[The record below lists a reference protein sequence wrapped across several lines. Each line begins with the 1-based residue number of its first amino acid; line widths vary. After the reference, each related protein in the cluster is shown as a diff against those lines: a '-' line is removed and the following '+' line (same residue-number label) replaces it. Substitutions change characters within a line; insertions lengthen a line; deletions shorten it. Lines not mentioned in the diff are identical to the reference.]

1 VSDKDEVLQLLDD
14 LLRLAE
20 GSGASVIEVEAEEF
34 GAAIVRVPSAG
45 SDQLF
50 EVTKAVSAAKPE
62 PAKVH
67 ATGVG
72 IFSAAKEWSAGDEVK
87 KGTVL
92 GAVQSLGAM
101 TDVVAPIDGVLR
113 DVLVAGGA
121 PVEYGQALF
130 AIEKRSES
138 RDRQ

>member
-1 VSDKDEVLQLLDD
+1 MSDKDEVLALLDD

-20 GSGASVIEVEAEEF
+20 GSGASVIEVEAE
-34 GAAIVRVPSAG
+34 GMSAAIVRVPS
-45 SDQLF
+45 
-50 EVTKAVSAAKPE
+50 VTVAPAIAEARAAAAPKVPE
-62 PAKVH
+62 PSRVH
-67 ATGVG
+67 SAGVG
-72 IFSAAKEWSAGDEVK
+72 IFSASKEWSAGDEVK

-130 AIEKRSES
+130 AIEKR
-138 RDRQ
+138 

>member
-1 VSDKDEVLQLLDD
+1 VSENGEVLALLDD

-20 GSGASVIEVEAEEF
+20 GSGASVIEVETEGMA
-34 GAAIVRVPSAG
+34 AAIVRVPSTTVAYAA
-45 SDQLF
+45 D
-50 EVTKAVSAAKPE
+50 TRASAPKVPE
-62 PAKVH
+62 PARVH
-67 ATGVG
+67 SSGVG
-72 IFSAAKEWSAGDEVK
+72 IFSASKEWSAGDEVK

-101 TDVVAPIDGVLR
+101 TDVIAPIDGVLR

-130 AIEKRSES
+130 AIEKR
-138 RDRQ
+138 

>member
-1 VSDKDEVLQLLDD
+1 MSDTDEALALLDD

-20 GSGASVIEVEAEEF
+20 GSSATAIEVEGEGVSVSLVRNASAVAIPAAAARAAAPKAAER
-34 GAAIVRVPSAG
+34 ARVHS
-45 SDQLF
+45 
-50 EVTKAVSAAKPE
+50 
-62 PAKVH
+62 
-67 ATGVG
+67 TGVG
-72 IFSAAKEWSAGDEVK
+72 IFSASKEWSAGDDVK

-101 TDVVAPIDGVLR
+101 TDVVAPVDGVLR

-130 AIEKRSES
+130 AIEKR
-138 RDRQ
+138 

>member
-1 VSDKDEVLQLLDD
+1 MSDDTDEVLALLDD

-20 GSGASVIEVEAEEF
+20 GSGATTIEVEAD
-34 GAAIVRVPSAG
+34 GMAAAIVRVPS
-45 SDQLF
+45 
-50 EVTKAVSAAKPE
+50 VVAAQTAAEARAASIPTLAE
-62 PAKVH
+62 PSRVH
-67 ATGVG
+67 SSGVG
-72 IFSAAKEWSAGDEVK
+72 IFSASKDWSAGDEVA

-130 AIEKRSES
+130 AIEKR
-138 RDRQ
+138 

>member
-1 VSDKDEVLQLLDD
+1 MSDKDEVLALLDD
-14 LLRLAE
+14 LMRLAE
-20 GSGASVIEVEAEEF
+20 GSGASVIEVEAE
-34 GAAIVRVPSAG
+34 GISAALVRVPSAMAPG
-45 SDQLF
+45 TWTVD
-50 EVTKAVSAAKPE
+50 KAAAPKAPE

-67 ATGVG
+67 AAGVG
-72 IFSAAKEWSAGDEVK
+72 IFSASKEWSAGDEVK

-113 DVLVAGGA
+113 NVLVAGGA

-130 AIEKRSES
+130 AIEKR
-138 RDRQ
+138 

>member
-1 VSDKDEVLQLLDD
+1 MSDKDEVLALLDD
-14 LLRLAE
+14 LMRLAE
-20 GSGASVIEVEAEEF
+20 GSGASVIEVEAE
-34 GAAIVRVPSAG
+34 GISAALVRVPSAMAPG
-45 SDQLF
+45 TWTVD
-50 EVTKAVSAAKPE
+50 TAAAAPKTPE

-67 ATGVG
+67 AAGVG
-72 IFSAAKEWSAGDEVK
+72 IFSASKEWSAGDEVK

-130 AIEKRSES
+130 AIEKR
-138 RDRQ
+138 

>member
-1 VSDKDEVLQLLDD
+1 MSDNDEVLGLLDD
-14 LLRLAE
+14 LVRLAE
-20 GSGASVIEVEAEEF
+20 GSSASVIEVEGEGIGATIVRQP
-34 GAAIVRVPSAG
+34 GAAPARTAEARPAAP
-45 SDQLF
+45 
-50 EVTKAVSAAKPE
+50 KAAE

-67 ATGVG
+67 SGGVG
-72 IFSAAKEWSAGDEVK
+72 IFSASKEWSSGDEVK

-121 PVEYGQALF
+121 PVEYGQVLF
-130 AIEKRSES
+130 AI
-138 RDRQ
+138 D

>member
-1 VSDKDEVLQLLDD
+1 MSENDEVLALLDD

-20 GSGASVIEVEAEEF
+20 GSGASVIEVEAE
-34 GAAIVRVPSAG
+34 GMAAAIVRVPSATVAHAA
-45 SDQLF
+45 
-50 EVTKAVSAAKPE
+50 ETRAAAPKVAKPTR
-62 PAKVH
+62 VH
-67 ATGVG
+67 SSGVG
-72 IFSAAKEWSAGDEVK
+72 IFSASKEWSAGDDVT

-130 AIEKRSES
+130 AIERS
-138 RDRQ
+138 

>member
-1 VSDKDEVLQLLDD
+1 MTDEKDEVLGLLDD

-20 GSGASVIEVEAEEF
+20 GSGASAIEVEAE
-34 GAAIVRVPSAG
+34 GMAAAIVRVPSVAA
-45 SDQLF
+45 
-50 EVTKAVSAAKPE
+50 VPAIAKARAAAP
-62 PAKVH
+62 KVPDPSRVH
-67 ATGVG
+67 SSGVG
-72 IFSAAKEWSAGDEVK
+72 IFSSAKDWSAGDEVK

-130 AIEKRSES
+130 AIEKR
-138 RDRQ
+138 

>member
-1 VSDKDEVLQLLDD
+1 MTDEKDEVLALLDD

-20 GSGASVIEVEAEEF
+20 GSGASVIEVEAE
-34 GAAIVRVPSAG
+34 GMAAAIVRVPSAVA
-45 SDQLF
+45 LPAAARAAA
-50 EVTKAVSAAKPE
+50 AVPKTTE
-62 PAKVH
+62 PSRVH
-67 ATGVG
+67 SSGVG
-72 IFSAAKEWSAGDEVK
+72 IFSASNEWSAGDAVK

-101 TDVVAPIDGVLR
+101 TDVLAPIDGVLR

-130 AIEKRSES
+130 AIEKR
-138 RDRQ
+138 

>member
-1 VSDKDEVLQLLDD
+1 MSDNDEVLGLLDD
-14 LLRLAE
+14 LVRLAE
-20 GSGASVIEVEAEEF
+20 GSSATVIEVEGDGI
-34 GAAIVRVPSAG
+34 GAAIVRVADPAIPHAA
-45 SDQLF
+45 
-50 EVTKAVSAAKPE
+50 EARAAAPKAPE

-67 ATGVG
+67 STGVG
-72 IFSAAKEWSAGDEVK
+72 IFSASKEWSSGDEVK

-121 PVEYGQALF
+121 PVEYGQTLF
-130 AIEKRSES
+130 AI
-138 RDRQ
+138 DRR

>member
-1 VSDKDEVLQLLDD
+1 MTDDSRDEVLALLDD

-20 GSGASVIEVEAEEF
+20 GSGASAIEVEAD
-34 GAAIVRVPSAG
+34 GMAAAIVRVPSIGA
-45 SDQLF
+45 
-50 EVTKAVSAAKPE
+50 TPASAEARASASAKTPE
-62 PAKVH
+62 PSRVH
-67 ATGVG
+67 SSGVG
-72 IFSAAKEWSAGDEVK
+72 IFSASKDWTAGDEVA

-101 TDVVAPIDGVLR
+101 TDVVAPIDGLLR

-130 AIEKRSES
+130 AIEKR
-138 RDRQ
+138 

>member
-1 VSDKDEVLQLLDD
+1 MSDKDEVLALLDD

-20 GSGASVIEVEAEEF
+20 GSGASVIEVEAE
-34 GAAIVRVPSAG
+34 GISAALVRVPNPVAAAASA
-45 SDQLF
+45 D
-50 EVTKAVSAAKPE
+50 ARAAAAPKTPE

-130 AIEKRSES
+130 AIEKR
-138 RDRQ
+138 

>member
-1 VSDKDEVLQLLDD
+1 MSDDKDEVLALLDD

-20 GSGASVIEVEAEEF
+20 GSGASAIEVEAD
-34 GAAIVRVPSAG
+34 GMAAAIVRVPSM
-45 SDQLF
+45 
-50 EVTKAVSAAKPE
+50 VTAPVAQARDVAPKVPE
-62 PAKVH
+62 PSRVH
-67 ATGVG
+67 SSGVG
-72 IFSAAKEWSAGDEVK
+72 IFSASKDWSAGDEVK

-130 AIEKRSES
+130 AIER
-138 RDRQ
+138 R

>member
-1 VSDKDEVLQLLDD
+1 VSDEKDEVLALLDD

-20 GSGASVIEVEAEEF
+20 GSGASSIEVEGDGMA
-34 GAAIVRVPSAG
+34 AAIVRAPSAMP
-45 SDQLF
+45 
-50 EVTKAVSAAKPE
+50 APASAEARAAAAAPKVAE
-62 PAKVH
+62 PSRVH
-67 ATGVG
+67 SSGVG
-72 IFSAAKEWSAGDEVK
+72 IFSASKDWSAGDAVK

-130 AIEKRSES
+130 AIEKR
-138 RDRQ
+138 

>member
-1 VSDKDEVLQLLDD
+1 MTDDKDEVLALLDD

-20 GSGASVIEVEAEEF
+20 GSGATAIEVEADGF
-34 GAAIVRVPSAG
+34 AAAIVRAPSIAPARTAA
-45 SDQLF
+45 
-50 EVTKAVSAAKPE
+50 EARNATAPKAPE
-62 PAKVH
+62 PSRVH
-67 ATGVG
+67 SSGVG
-72 IFSAAKEWSAGDEVK
+72 IFSASKDWSAGDEVK

-101 TDVVAPIDGVLR
+101 TDVLAPIDGVLR

-130 AIEKRSES
+130 AIEKR
-138 RDRQ
+138 

>member
-1 VSDKDEVLQLLDD
+1 MSDKDEVLALLDD

-34 GAAIVRVPSAG
+34 GAAIVRVPSVGAN
-45 SDQLF
+45 QLF
-50 EVTKAVSAAKPE
+50 TTATPAAPKTPE

-72 IFSAAKEWSAGDEVK
+72 IFSASKEWSAGDEVK

-130 AIEKRSES
+130 AIEKR
-138 RDRQ
+138 

>member
-1 VSDKDEVLQLLDD
+1 MSDRDEVLGLLDD

-20 GSGASVIEVEAEEF
+20 GTGASAIEVEAE
-34 GAAIVRVPSAG
+34 GMSAAIVRVPS
-45 SDQLF
+45 
-50 EVTKAVSAAKPE
+50 VVAAPIAAAHAAAPKVPE

-67 ATGVG
+67 SGGVG
-72 IFSAAKEWSAGDEVK
+72 VFSAAKEWSAGDEVK

-130 AIEKRSES
+130 AIEKR
-138 RDRQ
+138 

>member
-1 VSDKDEVLQLLDD
+1 MSEQDEVLALLDD

-20 GSGASVIEVEAEEF
+20 GSGASVIEVEAE
-34 GAAIVRVPSAG
+34 GMSAAIVRIPS
-45 SDQLF
+45 
-50 EVTKAVSAAKPE
+50 VTEAPAVATRAAAPKAAE

-67 ATGVG
+67 SAGVG
-72 IFSAAKEWSAGDEVK
+72 VFSASKEWSAGDEVK

-130 AIEKRSES
+130 AIEKR
-138 RDRQ
+138 

>member
-1 VSDKDEVLQLLDD
+1 MTDDTDEVLALLDD

-20 GSGASVIEVEAEEF
+20 GSGASVIEVEAE
-34 GAAIVRVPSAG
+34 GMSAAIVRVPSAVTVPASVAARG
-45 SDQLF
+45 S
-50 EVTKAVSAAKPE
+50 APSAPE
-62 PAKVH
+62 PARVH
-67 ATGVG
+67 SAGVG
-72 IFSAAKEWSAGDEVK
+72 IFSASKEWIAGDAVK

-101 TDVVAPIDGVLR
+101 TDVLAPIDGVLR

-130 AIEKRSES
+130 AIEKR
-138 RDRQ
+138 

>member
-1 VSDKDEVLQLLDD
+1 VSDDKDEVLGLLDD

-20 GSGASVIEVEAEEF
+20 GSGATTIEVEAE
-34 GAAIVRVPSAG
+34 GMAAAIVRVPSIVTEPVVATRDAG
-45 SDQLF
+45 PK
-50 EVTKAVSAAKPE
+50 VPE
-62 PAKVH
+62 PSRVH
-67 ATGVG
+67 SSGVG
-72 IFSAAKEWSAGDEVK
+72 IFSASKDWSAGDEVK

-130 AIEKRSES
+130 AIEKR
-138 RDRQ
+138 

>member
-1 VSDKDEVLQLLDD
+1 MSDDKDEVLALLDD

-20 GSGASVIEVEAEEF
+20 GSGATTIEVEAD
-34 GAAIVRVPSAG
+34 GMAAAIVRLPSMVPAQTVAEARAAG
-45 SDQLF
+45 LPK
-50 EVTKAVSAAKPE
+50 VAE
-62 PAKVH
+62 PSRVH
-67 ATGVG
+67 SSGVG
-72 IFSAAKEWSAGDEVK
+72 IFSASKDWSAGDEVA

-130 AIEKRSES
+130 AIEKR
-138 RDRQ
+138 

>member
-1 VSDKDEVLQLLDD
+1 MSDNENDEVLGLLDD

-20 GSGASVIEVEAEEF
+20 GSGASTIEVEAE
-34 GAAIVRVPSAG
+34 GMSAAIVRVPSVVAAPTAA
-45 SDQLF
+45 
-50 EVTKAVSAAKPE
+50 ETRAAAAAKTPE
-62 PAKVH
+62 PSRVH
-67 ATGVG
+67 SSGVG
-72 IFSAAKEWSAGDEVK
+72 IFSASKDWSAGDEVK

-101 TDVVAPIDGVLR
+101 TDVLAPIDGVLR

-130 AIEKRSES
+130 AIEKR
-138 RDRQ
+138 

>member
-1 VSDKDEVLQLLDD
+1 MSDNDEVLGLLDD
-14 LLRLAE
+14 LVRLAE
-20 GSGASVIEVEAEEF
+20 GSSATTIEVEGEGI
-34 GAAIVRVPSAG
+34 GAAIARLASPVIAPATAARASTP
-45 SDQLF
+45 
-50 EVTKAVSAAKPE
+50 KAPE

-67 ATGVG
+67 STGVG
-72 IFSAAKEWSAGDEVK
+72 IFSASKEWSSGDEVK

-130 AIEKRSES
+130 AIEKR
-138 RDRQ
+138 

>member
-1 VSDKDEVLQLLDD
+1 MSDEKDEVLALLDD

-20 GSGASVIEVEAEEF
+20 GSNATAIEVETEGMA
-34 GAAIVRVPSAG
+34 AAIVRVPPMLVA
-45 SDQLF
+45 
-50 EVTKAVSAAKPE
+50 SAAAEARAAAAAAP
-62 PAKVH
+62 KVPDPSRVH
-67 ATGVG
+67 SSGVG
-72 IFSAAKEWSAGDEVK
+72 IFSASKDWSAGDAVK

-130 AIEKRSES
+130 AIEKR
-138 RDRQ
+138 

>member
-1 VSDKDEVLQLLDD
+1 MSDDKDEVLALLDD

-20 GSGASVIEVEAEEF
+20 GSGATAIEVEAD
-34 GAAIVRVPSAG
+34 GMAAAIVRMPSATPALASIEG
-45 SDQLF
+45 R
-50 EVTKAVSAAKPE
+50 AAAAAPKVAE
-62 PAKVH
+62 PSRVH
-67 ATGVG
+67 SSGVG
-72 IFSAAKEWSAGDEVK
+72 IFSASKDWTAGDAVK

-130 AIEKRSES
+130 AIEKR
-138 RDRQ
+138 

>member
-1 VSDKDEVLQLLDD
+1 MTDDTQDEVLALLDD
-14 LLRLAE
+14 LLRLAD
-20 GSGASVIEVEAEEF
+20 GSGASAIEVEAD
-34 GAAIVRVPSAG
+34 GMAAAIVRVPSIVAAPASADARSG
-45 SDQLF
+45 
-50 EVTKAVSAAKPE
+50 AVPKTPE
-62 PAKVH
+62 PSRVH
-67 ATGVG
+67 SSGVG
-72 IFSAAKEWSAGDEVK
+72 IFSASKDWSAGDPVQ

-130 AIEKRSES
+130 AIEKR
-138 RDRQ
+138 

>member
-1 VSDKDEVLQLLDD
+1 MSDEKDEVLALLDD

-20 GSGASVIEVEAEEF
+20 GSGATAIEVETEGMA
-34 GAAIVRVPSAG
+34 AAIVRVPSAVPA
-45 SDQLF
+45 L
-50 EVTKAVSAAKPE
+50 AAAEARAAAAAAPKIPD
-62 PAKVH
+62 PSRVH
-67 ATGVG
+67 SSGVG
-72 IFSAAKEWSAGDEVK
+72 IFSASKDWSAGDAVK

-130 AIEKRSES
+130 AIEKR
-138 RDRQ
+138 

>member
-1 VSDKDEVLQLLDD
+1 MTDDKDEVLALLDD

-20 GSGASVIEVEAEEF
+20 GSGATTIEVEAE
-34 GAAIVRVPSAG
+34 GMAAAIVRVPSIVPA
-45 SDQLF
+45 QTAA
-50 EVTKAVSAAKPE
+50 EARAAPPKAPE
-62 PAKVH
+62 ASRVH
-67 ATGVG
+67 SSGVG
-72 IFSAAKEWSAGDEVK
+72 IFSASKDWSAGDTVA

-130 AIEKRSES
+130 AIEKR
-138 RDRQ
+138 

>member
-1 VSDKDEVLQLLDD
+1 MSEEKDEVLALLDD

-20 GSGASVIEVEAEEF
+20 GSGASMIEVEAE
-34 GAAIVRVPSAG
+34 GMSAAIVRVPSV
-45 SDQLF
+45 
-50 EVTKAVSAAKPE
+50 VTAPASAEARAAASAPKVPE
-62 PAKVH
+62 PSRVH
-67 ATGVG
+67 SSGVG
-72 IFSAAKEWSAGDEVK
+72 IFSASREWSAGDEVK

-101 TDVVAPIDGVLR
+101 TDVLAPIDGVLR

-130 AIEKRSES
+130 AIEKR
-138 RDRQ
+138 

>member
-1 VSDKDEVLQLLDD
+1 MTDDKDEVLALLDD

-20 GSGASVIEVEAEEF
+20 GSGASTIEVEAD
-34 GAAIVRVPSAG
+34 GMAAAIVRVPS
-45 SDQLF
+45 LP
-50 EVTKAVSAAKPE
+50 AAQTAAEARATAPKVPE
-62 PAKVH
+62 PSRVH
-67 ATGVG
+67 SSGVG
-72 IFSAAKEWSAGDEVK
+72 IFSASKDWSAGDEVK

-130 AIEKRSES
+130 AIEKR
-138 RDRQ
+138 